1 MCKLFMMIGITD
13 SDLAQ
18 KMVRAIQP
26 DLCDKDPHGYGL
38 VLWDGSPR
46 HSPKVRKWRNPEEAY
61 TRWDV
66 DPIRERGLLPWI
78 HGKPE
83 YHEAGPEQG
92 PVKVILSHSRFATCA
107 KTLRNVHPF
116 QRRRDGWEST
126 LVHNGVVDSLY
137 GKLDTEGSDECDSMG
152 LLSTYQA
159 VGAPGDLSKASGIAE
174 RLGGWA
180 AFGVI
185 TRRTGRGK
193 GSEGFVDIGRSN
205 APLYVVQ
212 THVGLIFT
220 TVAEFGMTAARR
232 CGVDVTG
239 SWGLDDDQ
247 ILRFTPDGRVVAR
260 SEMAIPNRWQEYTSK
275 HGFAMEDFYEGSG
288 VRRGGFGSGTYT
300 GPAVVGG
307 LTGPNAAS
315 SLQGQPESSTI
326 PTPDSPAGA
335 IPYTVRKAPPGKFTK
350 EGGEWTYR
358 GEDSSGKAFVVEKLT
373 DKDKSELE
381 DLLQDV
387 DPQDIPEIYR
397 YLADVTETDKE
408 SA

>member
-1 MCKLFMMIGITD
+1 MMIGITD
-13 SDLAQ
+13 SELAQ

-46 HSPKVRKWRNPEEAY
+46 HAPKVRKWRNPEEAY
-61 TRWDV
+61 TRWDI
-66 DPIRERGLLPWI
+66 DPIQASGLLPWV

-92 PVKVILSHSRFATCA
+92 PLRVILSHSRFATCA

-137 GKLDTEGSDECDSMG
+137 EKLDTEGSDDCDSMG
-152 LLSTYQA
+152 LLATYQA
-159 VGAPGDLSKASGIAE
+159 VGAPGDLAKASQIAE

-220 TVAEFGMTAARR
+220 TVAEFGLKAARR
-232 CGVDVTG
+232 CGVEVTG

-247 ILRFTPDGRVVAR
+247 IIRFTPDGRVVAR
-260 SEMAIPNRWQEYTSK
+260 AEMSIPNRWQDYTSK
-275 HGFAMEDFYEGSG
+275 RGFVMEDFYEGSG
-288 VRRGGFGSGTYT
+288 VRRGESYT
-300 GPAVVGG
+300 GPAIV
-307 LTGPNAAS
+307 TPTKAPS
-315 SLQGQPESSTI
+315 SAI
-326 PTPDSPAGA
+326 PTPDSPAGDA
-335 IPYTVRKAPPGKFTK
+335 PYTVRKAPPGAWSKV
-350 EGGEWTYR
+350 GGEWSYR
-358 GEDSSGKAFVVEKLT
+358 GEDSGGKSFVVEKLT

-381 DLLQDV
+381 DLLQEV
-387 DPQDIPEIYR
+387 DPEDIPEIYR
-397 YLADVTETDKE
+397 DLIDAAAMDKE

>member
-13 SDLAQ
+13 SELAQ
-18 KMVRAIQP
+18 KMVRVIQP

-46 HSPKVRKWRNPEEAY
+46 HAPKVRKWRNPEEAY
-61 TRWDV
+61 TRWDI
-66 DPIRERGLLPWI
+66 DPVRERGLLPWI

-92 PVKVILSHSRFATCA
+92 PLKVILSHSRYATCA

-137 GKLDTEGSDECDSMG
+137 GELDTEGSDACDSMG
-152 LLSTYQA
+152 LLSEYQA
-159 VGAPGDLSKASGIAE
+159 AGTPDDLAKASGIAE

-220 TVAEFGMTAARR
+220 TIAEFGLKAARR

-247 ILRFTPDGRVVAR
+247 ILRFTPDGRVIAR
-260 SEMAIPNRWQEYTSK
+260 SEMAIPSRWQEYTSK
-275 HGFAMEDFYEGSG
+275 HGFVMGDFYEGSSG
-288 VRRGGFGSGTYT
+288 VRRSTYT
-300 GPAVVGG
+300 GPAVVAPSE
-307 LTGPNAAS
+307 TPAS
-315 SLQGQPESSTI
+315 STT

-358 GEDSSGKAFVVEKLT
+358 GEDSQGKAFVVEKLT

-381 DLLQDV
+381 DLLRDV

-397 YLADVTETDKE
+397 DLIDAAEADKE